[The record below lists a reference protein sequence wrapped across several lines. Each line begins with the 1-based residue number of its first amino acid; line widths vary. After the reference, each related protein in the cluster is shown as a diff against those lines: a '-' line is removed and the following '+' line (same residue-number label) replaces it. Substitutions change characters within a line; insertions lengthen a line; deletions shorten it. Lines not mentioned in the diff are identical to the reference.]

1 MSASWQL
8 QRKCLFFFLG
18 LSKQTEKLSNLCEIF
33 YCVSIIDLFVKC
45 DTINSVS
52 CLFPPKILVLVTQW
66 WTTLCNLTDCS
77 LPGSSVH
84 EIFQARTLEVAICFS
99 RESSWPRDW
108 AWISHIAGK
117 FFNIWA
123 IREARFHPKVSGFF
137 LTNLLYFL
145 RAIMSE
151 RNWCNVFSAK
161 IVSYGNI

>member
-66 WTTLCNLTDCS
+66 GTTLCTLTDCS

-84 EIFQARTLEVAICFS
+84 EIFQARTLEWVAIPFS
-99 RESSWPRDW
+99 MGSSNLGIKPRSPALQAD
-108 AWISHIAGK
+108 
-117 FFNIWA
+117 
-123 IREARFHPKVSGFF
+123 FF
-137 LTNLLYFL
+137 LL
-145 RAIMSE
+145 SE
-151 RNWCNVFSAK
+151 PLGKPCQYKMWVKQKTRR
-161 IVSYGNI
+161 SY